1 MADAIRVEHLSY
13 AYDEHPALIEVGLG
27 VDRGEIYGLLGPNG
41 GGKTT
46 LFRILSTHLR
56 PQSGTVRVLG
66 HDVVEQADEVRKRC
80 GVVFQRPALD
90 PKLRVAENLRH
101 HGWLYGL
108 WGRDLE
114 SRIDELLT
122 TFRLE
127 DRGRDL
133 VETLSGGLQ
142 RRVELAKSMIHSPD
156 LLIFDE
162 PSTGLDPGVRLAF
175 WRDLERLRAEYGVT
189 VVLTTHFLEEAERCD
204 RIGLMSNGRLV
215 AEGVPADLRKR
226 VGKDVVSIR
235 ARDPESLQSALTA
248 ATGLEARVVEG
259 VIRISSSEGADH
271 VAEVYKRFSGQIE
284 SLTVGRPTLEDVFIS
299 ETGRTFDAEG
309 QDG

>member
-1 MADAIRVEHLSY
+1 MVEE
-13 AYDEHPALIEVGLG
+13 AG
-27 VDRGEIYGLLGPNG
+27 
-41 GGKTT
+41 
-46 LFRILSTHLR
+46 
-56 PQSGTVRVLG
+56 
-66 HDVVEQADEVRKRC
+66 EVRKRC

-108 WGRDLE
+108 SGRHLE
-114 SRIDELLT
+114 TRIDELLT

-142 RRVELAKSMIHSPD
+142 RRVELAKAMIHSPD

-175 WRDLERLRAEYGVT
+175 WRDLERLRAESGVT

-204 RIGLMSNGRLV
+204 RVGLMSNGRLV
-215 AEGVPADLRKR
+215 AEGVPADLRRR

-235 ARDPESLQSALTA
+235 ARDPEALQSALTA

-271 VAEVYKRFSGQIE
+271 VPEVYKRFSDQIE